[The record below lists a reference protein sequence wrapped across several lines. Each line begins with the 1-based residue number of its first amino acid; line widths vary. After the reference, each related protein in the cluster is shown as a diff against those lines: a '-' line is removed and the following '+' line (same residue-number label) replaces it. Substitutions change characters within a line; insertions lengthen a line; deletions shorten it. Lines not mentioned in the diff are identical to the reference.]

1 MKDLNPKNDFNSTTT
16 LKNSTIP
23 SSQDVLISD
32 CYLQIN
38 QSEMTLPYMKFNK
51 SLNEIPRS
59 DYEILKQLMNRTETT
74 IYINNSPNV
83 NNSDLI

>member
-1 MKDLNPKNDFNSTTT
+1 MIS
-16 LKNSTIP
+16 

-38 QSEMTLPYMKFNK
+38 QSEMTLPYMKYNE

-59 DYEILKQLMNRTETT
+59 DHEILKQLMNKTETT
-74 IYINNSPNV
+74 IFINNSLNV
-83 NNSDLI
+83 NNLDLI